1 MSIKRQGANSTISPP
16 CFSQMICVHKFNE
29 DVLYATVYFLLCY
42 FFTVFEFAAG
52 VLWTDAALC
61 VCVGR
66 RTPGALPKVLLSVR
80 SWEPDC
86 LVDLYGL
93 LDTWPKPDIIG
104 AHLHVP
110 YRVPKRMDRI
120 EGT

>member
-1 MSIKRQGANSTISPP
+1 MPR
-16 CFSQMICVHKFNE
+16 CVF
-29 DVLYATVYFLLCY
+29 
-42 FFTVFEFAAG
+42 
-52 VLWTDAALC
+52 
-61 VCVGR
+61 R

-104 AHLHVP
+104 ASIHFFGFGSNFTNECSSGF
-110 YRVPKRMDRI
+110 KN
-120 EGT
+120 